1 MSHGGSPHD
10 HFFLFFLRKMK
21 VGLWFYIVCTLFF
34 KVFSCDLLY
43 ETQDA
48 ASVFLCD
55 ASKSK
60 PQGCKTFWDNTYIS
74 FCVVEPQTIPSTNNT
89 MTNNATAVNTSM
101 TNLTIPNISKYIPVF
116 PPVNLTT
123 SVITTPT
130 TTILPTTTKISTT
143 TTILPTTTKIWTT
156 APQMTT
162 VPFNTLVNRSMNKTH
177 FATRSTPIDD
187 DIRESTTN
195 SGFIIAIVLVV
206 ITLCIIVAVVIHK
219 KTSLCRR
226 RKRDKVTIEMQED
239 IENPPLRSLKK
250 RSLTLPE
257 LQPRVKIR
265 TPSVYPEHFNNHP
278 KLRRKSSKQI
288 IPVNNTGPYPVTLS
302 PPNKKVL
309 VDCEELLKSLGN
321 HDDEEEEV
329 KEDMPQKDTRTVENN
344 KEDNNI
350 EENLPLPTHSPPRS
364 PPLPSRRP
372 PFISETLPPIP
383 PRPNIGKQPI
393 FHDHSWQT
401 PRIQSKPNLP
411 KKLKAVGQVA
421 KMISHFETNATDI
434 PTYQTDLF
442 STDSTIHE
450 KSTTR

>member
-1 MSHGGSPHD
+1 
-10 HFFLFFLRKMK
+10 
-21 VGLWFYIVCTLFF
+21 
-34 KVFSCDLLY
+34 
-43 ETQDA
+43 
-48 ASVFLCD
+48 
-55 ASKSK
+55 
-60 PQGCKTFWDNTYIS
+60 
-74 FCVVEPQTIPSTNNT
+74 
-89 MTNNATAVNTSM
+89 
-101 TNLTIPNISKYIPVF
+101 
-116 PPVNLTT
+116 
-123 SVITTPT
+123 
-130 TTILPTTTKISTT
+130 
-143 TTILPTTTKIWTT
+143 
-156 APQMTT
+156 
-162 VPFNTLVNRSMNKTH
+162 MNKTH

-265 TPSVYPEHFNNHP
+265 APSVYPEHFHNHP

-288 IPVNNTGPYPVTLS
+288 IPVNHSQTGPYPVTLS
-302 PPNKKVL
+302 PPNKKIL
-309 VDCEELLKSLGN
+309 VDCEEFLKSLGN
-321 HDDEEEEV
+321 HDEEEEV
-329 KEDMPQKDTRTVENN
+329 KEDMPQKDSTVENN
-344 KEDNNI
+344 IEDNTI
-350 EENLPLPTHSPPRS
+350 EENLLLPTHLPPS

-383 PRPNIGKQPI
+383 PRPKKQPI
-393 FHDHSWQT
+393 IHDHSWQT

-421 KMISHFETNATDI
+421 KMISHFETNVNATDI

-450 KSTTR
+450 KSTVR